1 MLLKNWEADCLQYT
15 YFFLTCSM
23 ANLSVFQSTRSC
35 GAHNQAA
42 FNWLSSCFLLNSISW
57 QKTKQLLHCTTAKK
71 QAEVDHW
78 QSQFQYREVWE
89 SLSATKWI
97 HLHWKLHTAATQLH
111 DWHLVS
117 KSRET
122 VTVLAYMTQT
132 SRERAEGGGNICF
145 LHFLVA
151 QLLCSSIFTV
161 LKARQFHLL

>member
-42 FNWLSSCFLLNSISW
+42 FNLLSSCFLLNSISW

-78 QSQFQYREVWE
+78 QSQFQYREV
-89 SLSATKWI
+89 
-97 HLHWKLHTAATQLH
+97 
-111 DWHLVS
+111 
-117 KSRET
+117 
-122 VTVLAYMTQT
+122 
-132 SRERAEGGGNICF
+132 
-145 LHFLVA
+145 
-151 QLLCSSIFTV
+151 
-161 LKARQFHLL
+161 